1 MIGARRHPSLR
12 ATTASSVV
20 LLLFALTAQAGP
32 GRHLRYAESDDRLVF
47 AFVFGSKDTCRVIR
61 RPSPPR
67 FKLDRVPRGYGA
79 AYRGVS
85 GEKLL
90 AEFDFGRDGRPVHLL
105 PTNEGKHLLA
115 FANRAPD
122 GGWAEQDRI
131 FFLDGT
137 GYKENISYE
146 DMPRDK
152 RPTWPGIGR
161 ALAAP
166 KAVERKPPPLS
177 YAFLTKQSSPSRMLI
192 ARHSE
197 DDTFATEMVCF
208 VVTIPDGEAKLP
220 EQSELTAL
228 LGHTEPLFRAGA
240 AWALGK
246 LGKPAYA
253 AAIKAALTRTTDGA
267 SRVVIATALV
277 RCGASDARKTL
288 RAVLTEEKSPGP
300 RRAAALALARLK
312 PHGSDANALATA
324 VADGDAETAELAG
337 IALARLGE
345 KAVPALVRVSRS
357 SKPGTRAAVAT
368 TLGRL
373 DTDAAEKRLLG
384 LARDTDPVVQ
394 LAAAVA
400 LTNPPRAILPEH
412 HGEFARALMACRR
425 NQKASRRL
433 SILAAHAKIHH
444 EKVLKALV
452 DLSGMQPKAIWSL
465 NKLMRKE
472 FMTAKDCKTWWKGR
486 DR

>member
-1 MIGARRHPSLR
+1 MIRARRRPSLR
-12 ATTASSVV
+12 ATTTSSVV
-20 LLLFALTAQAGP
+20 LLLFALTAKAGP
-32 GRHLRYAESDDRLVF
+32 GRHLRYAESDNRLVF

-67 FKLDRVPRGYGA
+67 FRLDRVPRGFGA
-79 AYRGVS
+79 GYRGVS

-90 AEFDFGRDGRPVHLL
+90 AEFNFGRGGRPVHLL
-105 PTNEGKHLLA
+105 PTNEGKHLLG

-122 GGWAEQDRI
+122 GRWPDQDRI
-131 FFLDGT
+131 FYLDGT
-137 GYKENISYE
+137 GYKENISYD

-152 RPTWPGIGR
+152 RPGWPEIGR

-166 KAVERKPPPLS
+166 KAVERKPPSLS
-177 YAFLTKQSSPSRMLI
+177 YAFLTKLSSPSRVLV

-208 VVTIPDGEAKLP
+208 VVTVPDGEAKLP
-220 EQSELTAL
+220 EESELTSL

-246 LGKPAYA
+246 LGKPAHV
-253 AAIKAALTRTTDGA
+253 AAIRAALTRTTDGA

-277 RCGASDARKTL
+277 RCGANAARKTV
-288 RAVLTEEKSPGP
+288 RAVLIEEKSSGP

-312 PHGSDANALATA
+312 PHVSDADALAAA
-324 VADGDAETAELAG
+324 VADSDAETAELAG

-357 SKPGTRAAVAT
+357 SKPATRAAVAT

-373 DTDAAEKRLLG
+373 DADAAEKRLLG
-384 LARDTDPVVQ
+384 LARDTEPLVQ

-412 HGEFARALMACRR
+412 HGEFARALLACRR

-452 DLSGMQPKAIWSL
+452 DLSGVQSKAIWSL
-465 NKLMRKE
+465 NKLLRKE
-472 FMTAKDCKTWWKGR
+472 FLTAKDCKAWWKSR
-486 DR
+486 DQ